1 MKYSANNLDEERIEL
16 LDDKDQERF
25 KKAKPLS
32 VLNRI
37 WQHLIAIFTK
47 LPELQVKHRS
57 DRFGNTWWEAYDP
70 VTGRSASFGSETD
83 MLAWIEARY
92 YQ

>member
-1 MKYSANNLDEERIEL
+1 MKYSENYLDEKRIEL

-25 KKAKPLS
+25 KKSKLLS
-32 VLNRI
+32 TVNKI

-47 LPELQVKHRS
+47 QPELQVQQRS

-70 VTGRSASFGSETD
+70 VTGCSASFGSETD

-92 YQ
+92 YR